1 MALLNLLKPNPHK
14 EIETYFKDAVLP
26 QLDRFGPYTNTVN
39 WSSAIE
45 EDDKIRPV
53 ADRHAYLVKGKKF
66 KPGKVYSTTY
76 KKKTGDKS
84 ACYLI
89 EDIGAAYSV
98 DYFKNLS
105 NLYAYAVTESDVFLF
120 VWK

>member
-1 MALLNLLKPNPHK
+1 MALLNLLKPNPYK
-14 EIETYFKDAVLP
+14 VIETYFKDAVLP
-26 QLDRFGPYTNTVN
+26 QLDRYKSYANTVN
-39 WSSAIE
+39 WSSALE

-53 ADRHAYLVKGKKF
+53 ADRHAYLDKGKKF

-76 KKKTGDKS
+76 KRPSGGNG

-89 EDIGAAYSV
+89 EDIGAVYSV
-98 DYFKNLS
+98 DYFTNIS
-105 NLYAYAVTESDVFLF
+105 NLYAYAITESDVFLF